1 MENVRVL
8 LSKEIKHC
16 PSEFQ
21 LFACKVLRQAFLM
34 SVLVFLRACVCFGW
48 RAHPSSL
55 SSSCHTPVTPAA
67 SLTACGLLLPAS
79 RLALR
84 AMPPVAPHVGSVR
97 RWSVADSLRRAS
109 LLRVTGW
116 LLCRSLSWEKGA
128 PLLCVVLGRI
138 WGLVAGH
145 T

>member
-16 PSEFQ
+16 PSEIQ
-21 LFACKVLRQAFLM
+21 LFACKVVRKAFLL
-34 SVLVFLRACVCFGW
+34 SVLVFLRVCVCFGW

-79 RLALR
+79 RVGLR
-84 AMPPVAPHVGSVR
+84 AMPVAPHVGSVR
-97 RWSVADSLRRAS
+97 RWSVADSLRWAS
-109 LLRVTGW
+109 LLRVNGW
-116 LLCRSLSWEKGA
+116 LLCRSLSWGNA
-128 PLLCVVLGRI
+128 ALLLCVVLDRI